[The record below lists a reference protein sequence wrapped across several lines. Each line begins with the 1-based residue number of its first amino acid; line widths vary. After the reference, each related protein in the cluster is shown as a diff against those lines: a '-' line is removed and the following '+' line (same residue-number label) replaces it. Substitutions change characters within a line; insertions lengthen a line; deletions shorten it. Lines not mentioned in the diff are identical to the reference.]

1 MHSGDKQQSAHPM
14 SLLLQ
19 VTGKSGIVVRGQ
31 RNIQIG
37 KLNSKSWQKSGNSC
51 TQLVSR
57 LDMKVASVSPKL
69 AQSIGLEQPAN
80 RTEGG

>member
-1 MHSGDKQQSAHPM
+1 MWMHSGGKQQSAHPM

-37 KLNSKSWQKSGNSC
+37 KLNSKSRNSC

-57 LDMKVASVSPKL
+57 LVMRIARVPSKFP
-69 AQSIGLEQPAN
+69 QSTGLEQSAN

>member
-1 MHSGDKQQSAHPM
+1 MHFGGKQHSAHPM

-31 RNIQIG
+31 RNIHIG
-37 KLNSKSWQKSGNSC
+37 KLNSKSWQRSGNSC

-57 LDMKVASVSPKL
+57 LDTRVARVSPKFP
-69 AQSIGLEQPAN
+69 QSIGLEQSAN

>member
-1 MHSGDKQQSAHPM
+1 MWIYFGGKPQSAHPM

-37 KLNSKSWQKSGNSC
+37 KLNSKSWKRRGNSC

-57 LDMKVASVSPKL
+57 LDMRVGRVSPKL
-69 AQSIGLEQPAN
+69 PLSIGPEQSEN
-80 RTEGG
+80 RT

>member
-1 MHSGDKQQSAHPM
+1 MHSGGKQQSAHPM

-37 KLNSKSWQKSGNSC
+37 KLNSKWWQRSGNSC

-69 AQSIGLEQPAN
+69 PQSVGLEQSAN

>member
-1 MHSGDKQQSAHPM
+1 MHSGGKQQSAHPM

-37 KLNSKSWQKSGNSC
+37 KLNSKSWQRRGNSC

-57 LDMKVASVSPKL
+57 LNMRVAGVSPKFP
-69 AQSIGLEQPAN
+69 QSIGPDQSAN